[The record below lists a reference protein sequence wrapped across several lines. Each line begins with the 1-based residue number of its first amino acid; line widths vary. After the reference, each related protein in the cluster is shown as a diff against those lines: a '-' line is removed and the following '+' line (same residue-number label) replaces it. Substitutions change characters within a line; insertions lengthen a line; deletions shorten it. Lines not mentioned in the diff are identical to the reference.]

1 MLRIRSLS
9 RVLPAVLS
17 VFLLAVP
24 QPAHAMHPHRDVKQ
38 QIATLEQQWRT
49 ATLNSD
55 IALMD
60 KLLSEDYVG
69 ISWTGQVNNKNSQL
83 DRLRNRTL
91 VISKMDLSDMKIKLL
106 GQGQVAVVTTSADV
120 VGTNDGL
127 QINDTFRYTRVYQRT
142 PNGAWKITNF
152 EATRLPKPGGP
163 GGRHSR
169 NEPPPP
175 R

>member
-1 MLRIRSLS
+1 MLRFRSLL

-17 VFLLAVP
+17 VILLAAQ
-24 QPAHAMHPHRDVKQ
+24 QPARAMPPHKDVKQ
-38 QIATLEQQWRT
+38 QIGLLEQQWRT
-49 ATLNSD
+49 ATLTGD
-55 IALMD
+55 VALMD

-106 GQGQVAVVTTSADV
+106 GQGHVAVVTTRAEV
-120 VGTNDGL
+120 EGTNDGL
-127 QINDTFRYTRVYQRT
+127 QINDSFRYTRVYQRT
-142 PNGAWKITNF
+142 SNGGWKITNF
-152 EATRLPKPGGP
+152 EATRFPKAGGP
-163 GGRHSR
+163 EGRHPH
-169 NEPPPP
+169 NGPPPP